1 MKCIIVTGGLGF
13 IGSHFIDICVKN
25 KIFVV
30 NIDNL
35 SVGSNKKNITVNKKY
50 YKFHKTNIKNKI
62 KIRNIIKKY
71 KPYAIINFAA
81 ETHVDRSITDPLP
94 FIETNIIGLTN
105 LANEFRIFINTN
117 NQKEYKFI
125 QISTDEVYGSTNKS
139 SFKETDPLKP
149 NSPYSSSKASA
160 ELILRS
166 LNKTYKFR
174 SIIIRPSNNFGPRQ
188 YEEKLIPLALMKL
201 RHNQSIPIYGKGKNK
216 REWFFVEDCART
228 IYNILNSKI
237 KHGTYNIGTNN
248 LLSNLNL
255 IKYIIKEFKKLHQGK
270 NNKSKFYK
278 FVKDRPGHDF
288 MYKLNLSKIK
298 KTGLL
303 FNSNF
308 NHNIIKTIKYYQK
321 K

>member
-13 IGSHFIDICVKN
+13 IGSHFIDICIKN
-25 KIFVV
+25 KIFVI

-35 SVGSNKKNITVNKKY
+35 SVGANKKNINVNKKY
-50 YKFHKTNIKNKI
+50 NKFNKIDIKNKI
-62 KIRNIIKKY
+62 KIKNIIKKY

-81 ETHVDRSITDPLP
+81 ETHVDRSISDPLS
-94 FIETNIIGLTN
+94 FIETNVIGLSN
-105 LANEFRIFINTN
+105 LANQFRIFINTN
-117 NQKEYKFI
+117 SQKKYKFI

-139 SFKETDPLKP
+139 SFKETDSLKP
-149 NSPYSSSKASA
+149 NSPYSSSKAAA

-166 LNKTYKFR
+166 LHKTYDFK

-201 RHNQSIPIYGKGKNK
+201 RNNQSIPIYGKGKNK
-216 REWFFVEDCART
+216 REWFYVEDCAKT

-237 KHGTYNIGTNN
+237 KHGTYNIGSNN
-248 LLSNLNL
+248 LFSNLLLIKNL
-255 IKYIIKEFKKLHQGK
+255 INEFKKINK
-270 NNKSKFYK
+270 NKNAKSKFYK

-298 KTGLL
+298 KTNLL
-303 FNSNF
+303 FNSSF
-308 NHNIIKTIKYYQK
+308 NHNLIKTIKYYLK
-321 K
+321 